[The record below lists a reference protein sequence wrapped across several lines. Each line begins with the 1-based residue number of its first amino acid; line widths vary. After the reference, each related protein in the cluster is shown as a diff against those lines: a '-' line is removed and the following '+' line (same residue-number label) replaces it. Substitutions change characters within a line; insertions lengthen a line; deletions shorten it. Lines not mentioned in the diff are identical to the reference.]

1 MAETARKA
9 QLLAM
14 IESPGTSPA
23 TDEAAARSRI
33 ERRLYESRT
42 VLVFGEID
50 MPLAE
55 RVSAQLLALA
65 SENKRPIRVLINS
78 PGGHVESGDTIYD
91 ILRFIEPEVTIL
103 GTGWVASAGA
113 LIFSAA
119 PRERRFSLPNT
130 RFMLHQPSG
139 GAGGPASD
147 IEIEALQILS
157 VRTRL
162 NRIFA
167 EATGQ
172 SLEKIARDTDRNHW
186 LSAAE
191 AVAYGLVGR
200 IIESESALRPND

>member
-1 MAETARKA
+1 MA
-9 QLLAM
+9 
-14 IESPGTSPA
+14 
-23 TDEAAARSRI
+23 
-33 ERRLYESRT
+33 
-42 VLVFGEID
+42 
-50 MPLAE
+50 LAE
-55 RVSAQLLALA
+55 RVSGQLLALA
-65 SENKRPIRVLINS
+65 HESPSPIRVLINS

-91 ILRFIEPEVTIL
+91 VLRFIEPLVTVV

-113 LIFSAA
+113 LIFTAV
-119 PRERRFSLPNT
+119 PRERRLALPNT
-130 RFMLHQPSG
+130 RFLLHQPSG

-186 LSAAE
+186 LNAE
-191 AVAYGLVGR
+191 QAVAYGLVGR
-200 IIESESALRPND
+200 IVERTSSL

>member
-1 MAETARKA
+1 
-9 QLLAM
+9 M
-14 IESPGTSPA
+14 IEANGTSPA
-23 TDEAAARSRI
+23 ADEAAARSRI
-33 ERRLYESRT
+33 EQRLYESRT

-55 RVSAQLLALA
+55 RISARLLSLA
-65 SENKRPIRVLINS
+65 SENKRPIRVVINS

-91 ILRFIEPEVTIL
+91 VLRFIEPEVTIL

-113 LIFSAA
+113 LIFAAA

-147 IEIEALQILS
+147 IEIEALQILA

-186 LSAAE
+186 LSAEE

-200 IIESESALRPND
+200 IIDRASALPTSD

>member
-1 MAETARKA
+1 MARAAGRM
-9 QLLAM
+9 QQWAM
-14 IESPGTSPA
+14 IEANGASAPSE
-23 TDEAAARSRI
+23 DAALRPRV

-50 MPLAE
+50 MLLAE

-65 SENKRPIRVLINS
+65 SESALPIRVLLNS
-78 PGGHVESGDTIYD
+78 PGGHVESADTIYD
-91 ILRFIEPEVTIL
+91 VLRFIEPEVTIL

-113 LIFSAA
+113 LIFTAA
-119 PRERRFSLPNT
+119 PRERRLALPNT
-130 RFMLHQPSG
+130 RFMLHQPTG
-139 GAGGPASD
+139 GAGGPATD

-186 LSAAE
+186 LNAEE

-200 IIESESALRPND
+200 IVNSASALAPSR

>member
-1 MAETARKA
+1 MQLSAMSEEPDAR
-9 QLLAM
+9 
-14 IESPGTSPA
+14 
-23 TDEAAARSRI
+23 AAAERSPVA
-33 ERRLYESRT
+33 RRLYESRT

-50 MPLAE
+50 MSLAE

-65 SENKRPIRVLINS
+65 SENHRPIRVVINS

-91 ILRFIEPEVTIL
+91 MLRFIEPEVTIL

-113 LIFSAA
+113 LIFTAV
-119 PRERRFSLPNT
+119 PRERRLSLPNT

-157 VRTRL
+157 VRARL

-167 EATGQ
+167 DATGQ
-172 SLEKIARDTDRNHW
+172 TLEKIARDTERNHW
-186 LSAAE
+186 LDAQE
-191 AVAYGLVGR
+191 AVSYGLVGR
-200 IIESESALRPND
+200 IIESASREAALAR

>member
-1 MAETARKA
+1 MSEEQGASAP
-9 QLLAM
+9 
-14 IESPGTSPA
+14 ESESAGRSPV
-23 TDEAAARSRI
+23 
-33 ERRLYESRT
+33 ERRLYEART

-50 MPLAE
+50 MARAA
-55 RVSAQLLALA
+55 RVSARLLALA
-65 SENKRPIRVLINS
+65 SENHRPIRVVINS

-91 ILRFIEPEVTIL
+91 VLRFIEPEVTIL

-113 LIFSAA
+113 LIFSAV
-119 PRERRFSLPNT
+119 PRHRRLSLPNT

-157 VRTRL
+157 VRARL

-172 SLEKIARDTDRNHW
+172 SLEKIARDTERNHW
-186 LSAAE
+186 LSAQE
-191 AVAYGLVGR
+191 AVSYGLVGR
-200 IIESESALRPND
+200 IIERESDERLLAR

>member
-1 MAETARKA
+1 
-9 QLLAM
+9 M
-14 IESPGTSPA
+14 IALNEASPA
-23 TDEAAARSRI
+23 AVAEDVAGRARV

-50 MPLAE
+50 TRLAE

-65 SENKRPIRVLINS
+65 SENDRPIRVWINS

-91 ILRFIEPEVTIL
+91 VLRFIEPPVTIL

-113 LIFSAA
+113 LIFCAA
-119 PRERRFSLPNT
+119 PRERRLSLPNT

-162 NRIFA
+162 NSIFA
-167 EATGQ
+167 EATGHT
-172 SLEKIARDTDRNHW
+172 LEKIARDTERNHW
-186 LSAAE
+186 LNARAALE
-191 AVAYGLVGR
+191 YRLVGR
-200 IIESESALRPND
+200 VIGSARELGASD

>member
-1 MAETARKA
+1 MVEEHADSPPPEAMAVRARV
-9 QLLAM
+9 
-14 IESPGTSPA
+14 
-23 TDEAAARSRI
+23 

-50 MPLAE
+50 MALAE
-55 RVSAQLLALA
+55 RVSSELLALA
-65 SENKRPIRVLINS
+65 SENARPIRVLINS

-91 ILRFIEPEVTIL
+91 VLRFIEPQVTIL

-113 LIFSAA
+113 LVFAA
-119 PRERRFSLPNT
+119 VPRERRLSLPNT

-172 SLEKIARDTDRNHW
+172 SLDKVARDTERNHW
-186 LSAAE
+186 LNAEE

-200 IIESESALRPND
+200 VIDRASALATPG